1 MPYFVAMI
9 SEIKMASFWFDVSL
23 SFLSTHDLEDVL
35 GNSRLVFA
43 GLFRMFRLWGITLWG
58 ITISPMGYY
67 TLWRTS
73 DATYRHTTSLYSSK
87 KG

>member
-1 MPYFVAMI
+1 MPLFVAMI

-23 SFLSTHDLEDVL
+23 SFLLTHDLEDVL
-35 GNSRLVFA
+35 GNSRLVFV
-43 GLFRMFRLWGITLWG
+43 GLFRMFRLWR
-58 ITISPMGYY
+58 ITISPWGIN